1 MKALP
6 TLGGWEVTVEEA
18 EDIKGEVTLGDS
30 AAFSEKDIKAT
41 NSIVHVLGAVI
52 LFLTGQELK
61 DKATEPSTKKLMEPD
76 DGMLSIATDPLQPVD
91 DDLGLPTDDDI
102 AVTLSTEEDE
112 KRLPLHSRGRS
123 LSS

>member
-30 AAFSEKDIKAT
+30 AAFI
-41 NSIVHVLGAVI
+41 I